1 MMSMQLGSSGF
12 GSPQVS
18 GPIPI
23 SASLTGG
30 FLPAHPLHTST
41 GMHNYAG
48 SECDLPTSDSMS
60 LGLGGPSAG
69 MANPKGDFD
78 RRKKKK

>member
-1 MMSMQLGSSGF
+1 M
-12 GSPQVS
+12 S
-18 GPIPI
+18 GPIPN

-30 FLPAHPLHTST
+30 FIHPLHTST

-60 LGLGGPSAG
+60 IGLTGGMSSTAG
-69 MANPKGDFD
+69 PKGDFD
-78 RRKKKK
+78 RRKKKR